1 MCVCCVGVCIYA
13 CVSICVCVDVSVC
26 VYTFVSMCVCACM
39 CLCMCECIC
48 AHRVAVKECTLTLS
62 WAKPTVTV
70 DNKKMLCVAGKRS

>member
-1 MCVCCVGVCIYA
+1 MCVLCGCMYLCMCEHLCVRGCK
-13 CVSICVCVDVSVC
+13 C
-26 VYTFVSMCVCACM
+26 TFVSMCVCACM

-48 AHRVAVKECTLTLS
+48 AHRVAVKVCTLTLS